1 MMLRRRFIAL
11 ACLMSLLISFAALPT
26 TQAATKVAKYGY
38 EANYGQLIAYTLDP
52 TTGRPRLIQALTTA
66 NLTGGAI
73 TVNPSGKF
81 VYLTTGYYG
90 GTEIYGYAIGSTG
103 LLTPVAA
110 SPFSSGGGTLKFT
123 ITGKFAFTNVPG
135 SNSVQVFSV
144 DTTTGVLT
152 SIASVAVG
160 NNPED
165 LVLTPKGTFLYTPNS
180 ADSTI
185 SGFKVNP
192 TTGALTSV
200 PGSPFPVSGGVGSM
214 AMHPSGKFLYTSDGT
229 TVSEFDINATTGA
242 LTAAGQFGAPPLG
255 YGYSTISA
263 NGKFFFLGSSGTGVL
278 AYTINQTSGALTA
291 VAGSPFTTPSGAY
304 GVAVDPS
311 SGFLYVSSFG
321 PGAPLYVFS
330 IDPTSGAI
338 TEITSE
344 GLNGIV
350 GGLFAYT
357 TSTAA
362 VKHTPTFAYATNSG
376 VSSISELSIASGG
389 LTVTHT
395 LTDTNGP
402 QASVASSDNKFYY
415 TGNSNGSI
423 SEYKIGGT
431 GALTKIKGSPITGL
445 TNPVALA
452 IRTVD
457 TNSCSLYNWLYAAD
471 PAANDID
478 VYDRNPTTGVLSLSS
493 VATTNGNG
501 PSAIALDPL
510 GTFTLVANTASND
523 VYVGQPC
530 VGFISSVAT
539 GAGPVAMIIDPSN
552 QFVYVANSGDNT
564 VSAYSLTLASPYL
577 TPISGSPFAAG
588 TAPSAVIAEP
598 YGQYLYIANSGDN
611 TISGYSINAL
621 TGALTP
627 LGPFATVTGPGALAV
642 SNDGKY
648 LYVTG
653 KSADELQQF
662 TINSDGTLT
671 NAGGTGLGS
680 ATGATSITTI
690 GTYK

>member
-1 MMLRRRFIAL
+1 MMLRRRLIAL
-11 ACLMSLLISFAALPT
+11 AYLMLLISFAAPPT
-26 TQAATKVAKYGY
+26 AQAAKVAKYGY
-38 EANYGQLIAYTLDP
+38 EANYGQLVAYTLDP
-52 TTGRPRLIQALTTA
+52 TTGRPRVIQALTTA

-73 TVNPSGKF
+73 TVNPTGKF
-81 VYLTTGYYG
+81 LFLTTGYYG
-90 GTEIYGYAIGSTG
+90 GTEIYGYAIASTG
-103 LLTPVAA
+103 LLTPIAA
-110 SPFSSGGGTLKFT
+110 SPFSSGGGTLKFAP
-123 ITGKFAFTNVPG
+123 TGKFAFTNVPA

-144 DTTTGVLT
+144 DTSTGVLT

-165 LVLTPKGTFLYTPNS
+165 LVLTPKGTFLYAPNS

-200 PGSPFPVSGGVGSM
+200 AGSPFPVSGGVGSM

-242 LTAAGQFGAPPLG
+242 LTAAGQFGAPLLG

-263 NGKFFFLGSSGTGVL
+263 DGKFFFVGSSGTGVL
-278 AYTINQTSGALTA
+278 AYTINQASGALTA

-311 SGFLYVSSFG
+311 SKFLYVSSFG
-321 PGAPLYVFS
+321 PGPPLYVFS
-330 IDPTSGAI
+330 IDPTTGAI

-344 GLNGIV
+344 GLNGVV

-362 VKHTPTFAYATNSG
+362 VKYSPTFAYATNSG
-376 VSSISELSIASGG
+376 SNSITELSIANGG
-389 LTVTHT
+389 LSYITGSP

-402 QASVASSDNKFYY
+402 QASTATPDGKFFYI
-415 TGNSNGSI
+415 GNSNGSI
-423 SEYKIGGT
+423 SEYKIGKT
-431 GALTKIKGSPITGL
+431 GALSKIKGSPITGL
-445 TNPVALA
+445 SNPVALA
-452 IRTVD
+452 IRSVD
-457 TNSCSLYNWLYAAD
+457 TNSCGPYNWLYAAD
-471 PAANDID
+471 PAADDID
-478 VYDRNPTTGVLSLSS
+478 VYTRNPKTGVLSLQDVASS
-493 VATTNGNG
+493 NGNG
-501 PSAIALDPL
+501 PSAIAVDPF
-510 GTFTLVANTASND
+510 GAFTLAANTASND
-523 VYVGQPC
+523 VYIGEPC

-539 GAGPVAMIIDPSN
+539 GTGPVAMTIDPSN

-588 TAPSAVIAEP
+588 MTPSAVVAEP

-611 TISGYSINAL
+611 TISAYSIDPFS
-621 TGALTP
+621 GALTP
-627 LGPFATVTGPGALAV
+627 ISGTFSTKSGPIALSV
-642 SNDGKY
+642 SNGGNY
-648 LYVTG
+648 LYVTDKG
-653 KSADELQQF
+653 SGLLEQF
-662 TINSDGTLT
+662 TINSGGTLT
-671 NAGGTGLGS
+671 SAGSAGLGT
-680 ATGATSITTI
+680 APTSVTSI

>member
-1 MMLRRRFIAL
+1 
-11 ACLMSLLISFAALPT
+11 
-26 TQAATKVAKYGY
+26 
-38 EANYGQLIAYTLDP
+38 
-52 TTGRPRLIQALTTA
+52 
-66 NLTGGAI
+66 
-73 TVNPSGKF
+73 
-81 VYLTTGYYG
+81 
-90 GTEIYGYAIGSTG
+90 
-103 LLTPVAA
+103 
-110 SPFSSGGGTLKFT
+110 
-123 ITGKFAFTNVPG
+123 
-135 SNSVQVFSV
+135 
-144 DTTTGVLT
+144 
-152 SIASVAVG
+152 
-160 NNPED
+160 
-165 LVLTPKGTFLYTPNS
+165 
-180 ADSTI
+180 
-185 SGFKVNP
+185 
-192 TTGALTSV
+192 
-200 PGSPFPVSGGVGSM
+200 M
-214 AMHPSGKFLYTSDGT
+214 AMHPSGKFVYTSDGT

-255 YGYSTISA
+255 YGYSTISP

-304 GVAVDPS
+304 GVAVDPT

-330 IDPTSGAI
+330 IDPTTGVI

-344 GLNGIV
+344 GLAGVV

-362 VKHTPTFAYATNSG
+362 VKYTPTFAYATNSG
-376 VSSISELSIASGG
+376 VSSISELSIASGS
-389 LTVTHT
+389 LTVTRT

-402 QASVASSDNKFYY
+402 QASVASSDNKFFY

-423 SEYKIGGT
+423 SEYKVGGT
-431 GALTKIKGSPITGL
+431 GSLTKIKGSPITGL
-445 TNPVALA
+445 TSPVALA

-471 PAANDID
+471 PAADDID
-478 VYDRNPTTGVLSLSS
+478 VYNRNPTTGVLSLSS

-501 PSAIALDPL
+501 PSAIALDPF

-530 VGFISSVAT
+530 VGFISSVAA

-552 QFVYVANSGDNT
+552 QFVYVANNGDNN

-588 TAPSAVIAEP
+588 TAPAAVIAEP

-611 TISGYSINAL
+611 TISAYSINAL

-627 LGPFATVTGPGALAV
+627 LGPFATVTGPGAMAV

-653 KSADELQQF
+653 KSAGEVQQF

-680 ATGATSITTI
+680 ATGATSITAV